1 MKKSELRKIIKE
13 EISKVLKEETPSWFT
28 ILGEMLAD
36 KLDVEVRD
44 LALKIVDPH
53 LIEVG
58 ADFSQEGLDNFPRAI
73 NSVLRSPELKGKMK
87 FISNERIEDAIIDKH
102 PELED
107 YILNDEMFWIYIK

>member
-1 MKKSELRKIIKE
+1 MKKSQLRQIIKE

-28 ILGEMLAD
+28 ILEEMLAD
-36 KLDVEVRD
+36 KLNVEVRD
-44 LALKIVDPH
+44 LSLKIVDPH
-53 LIEVG
+53 LIKVG

-87 FISNERIEDAIIDKH
+87 FVSSEKIEDAIVEKH

-107 YILNDEMFWIYIK
+107 YIYDDMWFWVYIK